1 MTDNRTEQ
9 QKIISKAWKKFAL
22 LAIKLNKD
30 IEPEGRVW
38 FYGLHFL
45 LEKDAK
51 KTRESLPKGHPL
63 KTISRIPKKIR
74 EKLDTDIKDR
84 LEPAI
89 DNLKLLL
96 GDVKKVKEIDF
107 SEIIFDECTD
117 FSNFIFPI
125 DTKFNNA
132 EFVTDVFFNNAVF
145 FETADFE
152 DAIFQNKK
160 SYRKET
166 AKFRNTTFSKI
177 ANFRKATF
185 WGYANFK
192 GAKLKGRAF
201 FQEAIFKCHA
211 PRFYDAT
218 FNNEIT
224 WAGIALPDFKNALV
238 DYYKKIGNK
247 FELITCTE
255 CTNYAGCTKYVKHNI
270 CDKHDICDICFKH
283 AKCDKCEELIE
294 QNRRRRIEENQNSY
308 ENTAILL
315 EGTKKYHDQ
324 HFFFQYEMGCRREL
338 ENNYLICFM
347 FWLYETLASYGYGIG
362 RAFTAWFL
370 HMFFGAIIIFII
382 ASCAGLGIWQALFCS
397 ASTSFANAN
406 PFVFIGIKDGSLMAC
421 YTKLQIFSLVGFGY
435 VRGIQ
440 IIIGIPLLFL
450 LLTTLRVRFRLK

>member
-22 LAIKLNKD
+22 IAIELNKD

-74 EKLDTDIKDR
+74 EKLDADIKDS

-152 DAIFQNKK
+152 EAIFQDER
-160 SYRKET
+160 SHCKET

-192 GAKLKGRAF
+192 GAKLAGRAF
-201 FQEAIFKCHA
+201 FQEAKFEWHA
-211 PRFYDAT
+211 PRFYYAT
-218 FNNEIT
+218 FNNEMT
-224 WAGIALPDFKNALV
+224 WAGIKLPKFKKAPV
-238 DYYKKIGNK
+238 DEYKKVGEE
-247 FELITCTE
+247 FEL
-255 CTNYAGCTKYVKHNI
+255 
-270 CDKHDICDICFKH
+270 D
-283 AKCDKCEELIE
+283 KCDKCAKCIRCARCVERAKCAKCARCSKCKALIE
-294 QNRRRRIEENQNSY
+294 KNRRRRIEENQNSY

-338 ENNYLICFM
+338 ENNHLICFM

-382 ASCAGLGIWQALFCS
+382 ALGAGLGTQQALFCS